1 MMASDRDLFGG
12 GACIAQHMMG
22 PDAVAILQE
31 LLQAQPLRPGW
42 PGQPIRRGRPADD
55 PGGPGQVH
63 EPGFHH
69 RKEQP
74 PGLRA
79 GQGA

>member
-42 PGQPIRRGRPADD
+42 RRATHTPWETGR
-55 PGGPGQVH
+55 
-63 EPGFHH
+63 
-69 RKEQP
+69 
-74 PGLRA
+74 
-79 GQGA
+79 